1 MVYTY
6 PVSGNPLSGSAADAL
21 AFLKSPTL
29 IAKRMSELLS
39 EQSFLSHYLL
49 KGRYTMTGGA
59 MVMVPTGMLK
69 TSGDAERVAPGAEYT
84 LVTVDPMAAEVVR
97 GMKTGIAS
105 EVTDE
110 SVGRLAMQ
118 PVEDTIAALAYNT
131 VRGFDT
137 GALSL
142 IDSTVANSTTATA
155 KWTTDDANG
164 TGTKA
169 MVRDLSM
176 MKAKI
181 KGLRKG
187 YGAEFA
193 LVLTEDQYAQIQVP
207 MLPLLPRE
215 SNNPIVT
222 GNWPSPLGMNIVTG
236 DHLPTGWVP
245 KLIDLANF
253 GGIGHENI
261 PSPEYVG
268 LGVNGG
274 SVEVARF
281 REANDSTRIQ
291 VRKADA
297 PVIVNAD
304 AAIEITGAF

>member
-6 PVSGNPLSGSAADAL
+6 PVSGNPLGGTVADAL

-59 MVMVPTGMLK
+59 LVMVPTGMLK
-69 TSGDAERVAPGAEYT
+69 TNGSAEIVAPGAEYT
-84 LVTVDPMAAEVVR
+84 LVTIDQGSAEVVR

-105 EVTDE
+105 EVADE
-110 SVGRLAMQ
+110 LVGRLAMQ
-118 PVEDTIAALAYNT
+118 PVEDTISALAYDV
-131 VRGFDT
+131 VRQFDT

-142 IDSTVANSTTATA
+142 VQSAVANSMAATA
-155 KWTTDDANG
+155 KWTDP
-164 TGTKA
+164 KA
-169 MVRDLSM
+169 LIADVAM
-176 MKAKI
+176 MKAKV

-187 YGAEFA
+187 YGSNLA
-193 LVLTEDQYAQIQVP
+193 LVLSEEQYAQVQVP
-207 MLPLLPRE
+207 LLDLLPRE
-215 SNNPIVT
+215 ANNPVVT
-222 GNWPSPLGMNIVTG
+222 GSWPTPLGMNFVTG
-236 DHLPTGWVP
+236 DHLPDGWVP
-245 KLIDLANF
+245 TLIDLDNL

-261 PSPEYVG
+261 PSLEYVA
-268 LGVNGG
+268 LGIQGG

-281 REANDSTRIQ
+281 REENDSTRIQ

>member
-59 MVMVPTGMLK
+59 LVMLPTGMLK

-84 LVTVDPMAAEVVR
+84 LVTVDPMAAEVTR

-105 EVTDE
+105 EVADE

-118 PVEDTIAALAYNT
+118 PVDETLSALAYNT
-131 VRGFDT
+131 VRTFDS
-137 GALSL
+137 GALSYV
-142 IDSTVANSTTATA
+142 DSAVTNSMTASA
-155 KWTTDDANG
+155 KWTDP
-164 TGTKA
+164 KA
-169 MVRDLSM
+169 LIADLAM

-187 YGAEFA
+187 YGSDLA
-193 LVLTEDQYAQIQVP
+193 LVLATI
-207 MLPLLPRE
+207 RE
-215 SNNPIVT
+215 SRLTRPRRTTPRSRSRCWICSPARPT
-222 GNWPSPLGMNIVTG
+222 TPS
-236 DHLPTGWVP
+236 
-245 KLIDLANF
+245 
-253 GGIGHENI
+253 
-261 PSPEYVG
+261 
-268 LGVNGG
+268 
-274 SVEVARF
+274 
-281 REANDSTRIQ
+281 
-291 VRKADA
+291 
-297 PVIVNAD
+297 
-304 AAIEITGAF
+304 

>member
-59 MVMVPTGMLK
+59 LVMLPTGMLK

-84 LVTVDPMAAEVVR
+84 LVTVDPMAAEVTR

-105 EVTDE
+105 EVADE

-118 PVEDTIAALAYNT
+118 PVDETLSALAYNT
-131 VRGFDT
+131 VRTFDS
-137 GALSL
+137 GALSYV
-142 IDSTVANSTTATA
+142 DSAVTNSMTASA
-155 KWTTDDANG
+155 KWTDP
-164 TGTKA
+164 KA
-169 MVRDLSM
+169 LIADLAM

-187 YGAEFA
+187 YGSDLA
-193 LVLTEDQYAQIQVP
+193 LVLSEEDYAKVQVP
-207 MLPLLPRE
+207 LLDLLPRE
-215 SNNPIVT
+215 ANNPIVT

-261 PSPEYVG
+261 PSPEYVS

-274 SVEVARF
+274 NVEVARF
-281 REANDSTRIQ
+281 REENDSTRIQ

>member
-59 MVMVPTGMLK
+59 LVMLPTGMLK

-84 LVTVDPMAAEVVR
+84 LVTVDPMAAEVTR

-105 EVTDE
+105 EVADE

-118 PVEDTIAALAYNT
+118 PVDETLSALAYNT
-131 VRGFDT
+131 VRTFDS
-137 GALSL
+137 GALSY
-142 IDSTVANSTTATA
+142 IDSAVTNSMTASA
-155 KWTTDDANG
+155 KWTDP
-164 TGTKA
+164 KA
-169 MVRDLSM
+169 LIADLAM

-187 YGAEFA
+187 YGSDLA
-193 LVLTEDQYAQIQVP
+193 LVLSEEDYAKVQVP
-207 MLPLLPRE
+207 LLDLLPRE
-215 SNNPIVT
+215 ANNPIVT

-261 PSPEYVG
+261 PSPEYVS

-274 SVEVARF
+274 NVEVARF
-281 REANDSTRIQ
+281 REENDSTRIQ